1 MPKSTPSNDSAIVP
15 FGKYQGQPIETL
27 LADQNYLQWVTS
39 QPGLMTML
47 QARHP
52 AVFNIITIGAPTT
65 DDSPEHNKLQ
75 AMFLERDFQHAF
87 LEIVWGRSV
96 FKYAEERA
104 EDSYK
109 SDLATLARQKEE
121 AEQEVK
127 RWQPSYFDDES
138 NKLWREENLAKAK
151 QQLASLEARVI
162 ARRPPAPPRIDL
174 DFECGYDL
182 ELFADGFHHRIELK
196 PQMGDDFSGVLRQ
209 MKRNGATVLVIG
221 SFESVSCTLEQ
232 VQGIFG
238 ERKIITLAQIQAIK
252 TRGVWPPT
260 NN

>member
-1 MPKSTPSNDSAIVP
+1 MPNDCAIVP
-15 FGKYQGQPIETL
+15 FVKYQGQPVETL

-39 QPGLMTML
+39 QPGLMAML

-65 DDSPEHNKLQ
+65 DDTPEHNKLQ
-75 AMFLERDFQHAF
+75 ALFLEADFQCAF
-87 LEIVWGRSV
+87 IEIVLGKSV
-96 FKYAEERA
+96 Y
-104 EDSYK
+104 
-109 SDLATLARQKEE
+109 
-121 AEQEVK
+121 
-127 RWQPSYFDDES
+127 
-138 NKLWREENLAKAK
+138 
-151 QQLASLEARVI
+151 VI
-162 ARRPPAPPRIDL
+162 AQEAAI
-174 DFECGYDL
+174 
-182 ELFADGFHHRIELK
+182 AAIELK
-196 PQMGDDFSGVLRQ
+196 PHIGDDFPAVLRQ

-221 SFESVSCTLEQ
+221 SFESISCTLEQ

>member
-96 FKYAEERA
+96 FKY
-104 EDSYK
+104 
-109 SDLATLARQKEE
+109 

-221 SFESVSCTLEQ
+221 SFESISCTLEQ